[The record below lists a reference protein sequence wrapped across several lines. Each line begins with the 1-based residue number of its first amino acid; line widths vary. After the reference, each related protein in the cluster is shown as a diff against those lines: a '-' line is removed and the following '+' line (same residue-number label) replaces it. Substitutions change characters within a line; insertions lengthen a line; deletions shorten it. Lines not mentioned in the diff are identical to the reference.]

1 MKTIKKLALLFLII
15 AGYYPNLNAQLFIDS
30 IRFGRDKSVP
40 ALVILSKGQRIELE
54 TKIKELTKTGR
65 AKEAVKQVL
74 FLDRESTVELQN
86 ENVDFNGNSHVS
98 FSQYHKGLRVEHTR
112 SIVHYKGDTLK
123 SVNGNFRTIGDLSVN
138 PRLSKSEALQYA
150 LSHIGAKKY
159 AWEDTET
166 EQLREEPLSSV
177 YPQGELVFYFNR
189 KDLPVLAYKYK
200 IYATEPFS
208 GTVVYVN
215 ALHGEIEGE
224 EALIWNVSGTA
235 ATRYSGTQTIET
247 QSVSGG
253 YRLYDTSRGNIVTY
267 NGIGQSHPNV
277 YLTSVDYIDNDNN
290 WTAAEWNNTHKDN
303 AALDAHWGAIKTY
316 DYFKN
321 KHNRNSYDGQNSP
334 VINYVNFPDNNAG
347 WDNNFKKVVYGNMN
361 GNPLT
366 SLDIVAHEITHGLT
380 QATAGLL
387 YANESGA
394 LNEGFSDIFA
404 ACIENTYKPHA
415 TNNWLCGEEIVSGG
429 LRSMSNPQSK
439 NHPGTYKGANWYPSV
454 TNPNGYNDYGGVH
467 TNSGVLNYWFYLL
480 ANGSS
485 GTSINGVTI
494 QGIGIE
500 KAAKIAYATL
510 VNYLTPASDYY
521 DVAEKSAWAAL
532 DLYCSDEA
540 SAVSNAWRA
549 VNVCYISG
557 PSSVDGNTTFYIT
570 NKPSSAT
577 VTWSSSSN
585 LSRSGSNGTTSNGA
599 VFSSIGC
606 GSGWIGATVQING
619 ISYVLPKKNVGVA
632 SPAIFSGTYTQAGS
646 TRTLSSLN
654 YVGYTGGAVTVTFP
668 ALSGVT
674 YSWAGA
680 ITGTGNTKTYT
691 PASTQ
696 GFSITVTQTVSG
708 CSTQSATYTFSVT
721 YDTGGC
727 ITLYNP
733 NTGMAEINFD
743 QFTGLQ
749 ELKQTYLVRLI
760 DIYGRTVKESRS
772 QGNTVEWN
780 ITSLQNSIYFIRIY
794 NQNNHI
800 VKTEKIIK
808 R

>member
-1 MKTIKKLALLFLII
+1 
-15 AGYYPNLNAQLFIDS
+15 
-30 IRFGRDKSVP
+30 
-40 ALVILSKGQRIELE
+40 
-54 TKIKELTKTGR
+54 
-65 AKEAVKQVL
+65 
-74 FLDRESTVELQN
+74 
-86 ENVDFNGNSHVS
+86 
-98 FSQYHKGLRVEHTR
+98 
-112 SIVHYKGDTLK
+112 
-123 SVNGNFRTIGDLSVN
+123 
-138 PRLSKSEALQYA
+138 
-150 LSHIGAKKY
+150 
-159 AWEDTET
+159 
-166 EQLREEPLSSV
+166 
-177 YPQGELVFYFNR
+177 
-189 KDLPVLAYKYK
+189 
-200 IYATEPFS
+200 
-208 GTVVYVN
+208 
-215 ALHGEIEGE
+215 
-224 EALIWNVSGTA
+224 
-235 ATRYSGTQTIET
+235 
-247 QSVSGG
+247 
-253 YRLYDTSRGNIVTY
+253 
-267 NGIGQSHPNV
+267 
-277 YLTSVDYIDNDNN
+277 
-290 WTAAEWNNTHKDN
+290 
-303 AALDAHWGAIKTY
+303 
-316 DYFKN
+316 
-321 KHNRNSYDGQNSP
+321 
-334 VINYVNFPDNNAG
+334 
-347 WDNNFKKVVYGNMN
+347 
-361 GNPLT
+361 
-366 SLDIVAHEITHGLT
+366 
-380 QATAGLL
+380 
-387 YANESGA
+387 
-394 LNEGFSDIFA
+394 
-404 ACIENTYKPHA
+404 
-415 TNNWLCGEEIVSGG
+415 
-429 LRSMSNPQSK
+429 MSNPLSK
-439 NHPGTYKGANWYPSV
+439 NQPNTYKGANWYPSV
-454 TNPNGYNDYGGVH
+454 TNPSGYNDYGGVH

-500 KAAKIAYATL
+500 KAAQIAYATL

-521 DVAEKSAWAAL
+521 DIAEKSAWAAL
-532 DLYCSDEA
+532 DLYCSDEVE
-540 SAVSNAWRA
+540 AVSNAWQA

-606 GSGWIGATVQING
+606 GAGWIGATVQING
-619 ISYVLPKKNVGVA
+619 INYVLLRKNISVA
-632 SPAIFSGTYTQAGS
+632 SPAIFSGAYTQAGS

-654 YVGYTGGAVTVTFP
+654 YVAYTGGAVTVTFP

-674 YSWAGA
+674 YSWTGA

-780 ITSLQNSIYFIRIY
+780 LSALQNSIYFVRIY
-794 NQNNHI
+794 DQNNHI